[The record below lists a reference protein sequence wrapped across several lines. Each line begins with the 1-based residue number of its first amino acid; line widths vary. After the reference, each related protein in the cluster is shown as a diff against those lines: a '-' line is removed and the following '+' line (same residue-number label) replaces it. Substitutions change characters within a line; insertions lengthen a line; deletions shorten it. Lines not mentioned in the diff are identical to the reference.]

1 MVEGCNVMS
10 GRVAC
15 FAQSI
20 RSQPQAVF
28 ISMSDHGACDLSGCK
43 PRSSFNKINCIAK
56 KDNEPSK

>member
-15 FAQSI
+15 FVQSI
-20 RSQPQAVF
+20 RSQLQAVF
-28 ISMSDHGACDLSGCK
+28 ISMSDHGWDLSGCK

-56 KDNEPSK
+56 RDNNPSK